1 MSHEVENRFKFQW
14 TEKYNFWWVVSPYTC
29 QIVLI
34 PMHQLTCWGDLFSL
48 RSCVCLKE
56 LSSDAKSGLE
66 RKHKRGLFVRSQ
78 FQKREK
84 GHYVATPTWLVK
96 LRDWLL
102 SQVQLPSIP
111 VTQPK
116 QHNHHL
122 WYLATWHPYKENCSN
137 HANGIFQVKCLNSV
151 SQKGG
156 RLICT
161 SVQINYRQT
170 QKDC

>member
-1 MSHEVENRFKFQW
+1 MKLKIASSSNEQRNTIFGGLFPHTLV
-14 TEKYNFWWVVSPYTC
+14 KYE
-29 QIVLI
+29 VLI
-34 PMHQLTCWGDLFSL
+34 PMHQLTCWGDLFSW

-56 LSSDAKSGLE
+56 LSSDAKTGLE
-66 RKHKRGLFVRSQ
+66 RKHKRRLFVRSQ

-84 GHYVATPTWLVK
+84 GHYVATPTWLVT

-122 WYLATWHPYKENCSN
+122 WYLATWHPYKEKCSN

-151 SQKGG
+151 SQKRATPYLCIGPNK
-156 RLICT
+156 L
-161 SVQINYRQT
+161 
-170 QKDC
+170 

>member
-1 MSHEVENRFKFQW
+1 MNKEIQFLVGCCPIHLSIARFWYQWISYVVGVTCVAGVPVCAWKSWAAKPRAVWNGNTRFKFQ
-14 TEKYNFWWVVSPYTC
+14 
-29 QIVLI
+29 
-34 PMHQLTCWGDLFSL
+34 
-48 RSCVCLKE
+48 
-56 LSSDAKSGLE
+56 
-66 RKHKRGLFVRSQ
+66 
-78 FQKREK
+78 KRET
-84 GHYVATPTWLVK
+84 GHFVATPTWLVT

-151 SQKGG
+151 SQKRATPYLCIGPNK
-156 RLICT
+156 L
-161 SVQINYRQT
+161 
-170 QKDC
+170 